1 VQGNISA
8 RRDFRVQKRQINLLN
23 TSVQESIQ
31 ENGTFIIELKLFNT
45 MKIITI
51 NQRIYV
57 DETTAEI
64 YDKILKTMNIRCK
77 ISSLPE
83 RKQHLT
89 MRHFKDDYSTR
100 TSNIL
105 LEYKL
110 MDMTIEEFVGTYSP
124 KDIMRFRNAGKKTV
138 EELMLKFFSIGYN
151 WK

>member
-1 VQGNISA
+1 
-8 RRDFRVQKRQINLLN
+8 
-23 TSVQESIQ
+23 
-31 ENGTFIIELKLFNT
+31 

-64 YDKILKTMNIRCK
+64 YDKLLNAMNIRCK

-105 LEYKL
+105 LEHKL
-110 MDMTIEEFVGTYSP
+110 MDMTIEEFVGTYST
-124 KDIMRFRNAGKKTV
+124 KDIIRFQNAGKKTV